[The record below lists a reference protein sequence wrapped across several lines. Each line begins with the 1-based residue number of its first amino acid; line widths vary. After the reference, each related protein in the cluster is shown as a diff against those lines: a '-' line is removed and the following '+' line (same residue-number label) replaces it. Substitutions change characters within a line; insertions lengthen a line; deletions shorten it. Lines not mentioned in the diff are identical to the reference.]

1 MDTRSKEKRSEIMAA
16 VHSKDT
22 GPEKLVR
29 RYLWSKGM
37 RYRVHAA
44 NIPGRPDIAVRRHKL
59 AIFVHGCFWHGH
71 EDCPRGKLP
80 KSRLDYWGPK
90 IDANKKRDIAIA
102 EQLQREGW
110 HQLVVWECQIRTKQV
125 AATALPKLWND
136 IRLKCPGIGLPRMI
150 A

>member
-1 MDTRSKEKRSEIMAA
+1 VDTRSKEKRSEIMAA

-22 GPEKLVR
+22 GPEMLVR

-44 NIPGRPDIAVRRHKL
+44 DIPGRPDIAVRRHKL

-71 EDCPRGKLP
+71 EDCPRGRLP

-90 IDANKKRDIAIA
+90 IDANKKRDAAIA
-102 EQLQREGW
+102 EQLKREGW
-110 HQLVVWECQIRTKQV
+110 HQLVVWECQIRTQK
-125 AATALPKLWND
+125 AAAAALPQLWND
-136 IRLKCPGIGLPRMI
+136 IRLKCPGIGMP
-150 A
+150 

>member
-1 MDTRSKEKRSEIMAA
+1 MAA

-22 GPEKLVR
+22 GPEMLVR

-44 NIPGRPDIAVRRHKL
+44 DLPGRPDIAVRRHKL

-71 EDCPRGKLP
+71 EGCPRGRLP

-90 IDANKKRDIAIA
+90 IEANKKRDAAIA
-102 EQLQREGW
+102 EQLRREGW
-110 HQLVVWECQIRTKQV
+110 HQIIIWGCQLRTKQA
-125 AATALPKLWND
+125 AATALPQLWDD
-136 IRLKCPGIGLPRMI
+136 IRLKCPEIGLH
-150 A
+150 

>member
-22 GPEKLVR
+22 GPEMLVR

-71 EDCPRGKLP
+71 EGCPRGRLP

-90 IDANKKRDIAIA
+90 IDANKKRDVAVA
-102 EQLQREGW
+102 EQLKREGW
-110 HQLVVWECQIRTKQV
+110 HQVVVWECQFRTQQA
-125 AATALPKLWND
+125 AATALPQLWND
-136 IRLKCPGIGLPRMI
+136 IRLKCPGIGLP
-150 A
+150 

>member
-22 GPEKLVR
+22 GPEMLVR

-71 EDCPRGKLP
+71 EGCPRGSLP

-90 IDANKKRDIAIA
+90 IDANKKRDVAIA
-102 EQLQREGW
+102 EQLKREGW
-110 HQLVVWECQIRTKQV
+110 HQVVVWECQLRTQTGCCDGL
-125 AATALPKLWND
+125 AAVVE
-136 IRLKCPGIGLPRMI
+136 
-150 A
+150 

>member
-22 GPEKLVR
+22 GPEMLVR

-44 NIPGRPDIAVRRHKL
+44 DIPGRPDIAVRRHKL

-71 EDCPRGKLP
+71 EDCPRGRLP

-90 IDANKKRDIAIA
+90 IDANKKRDAAIA
-102 EQLQREGW
+102 EQLKREGW
-110 HQLVVWECQIRTKQV
+110 HQLVVWECQIRTQK
-125 AATALPKLWND
+125 AAAAALPQLWND
-136 IRLKCPGIGLPRMI
+136 IRLKCPGIGMP
-150 A
+150 

>member
-22 GPEKLVR
+22 GPEMLVR

-44 NIPGRPDIAVRRHKL
+44 NIPGRPDITVRRHKL

-71 EDCPRGKLP
+71 EGCPRGRLP

-90 IDANKKRDIAIA
+90 IDANKRRDAAIA
-102 EQLQREGW
+102 EQLKREGW
-110 HQLVVWECQIRTKQV
+110 HQIVVWECQLRTKKA
-125 AATALPKLWND
+125 AATALPQLWND
-136 IRLKCPGIGLPRMI
+136 ICLMCPEIGLP
-150 A
+150 

>member
-1 MDTRSKEKRSEIMAA
+1 MAA

-22 GPEKLVR
+22 GPEMLVR

-37 RYRVHAA
+37 RYRVHVA

-71 EDCPRGKLP
+71 EGCPRGRLP

-90 IDANKKRDIAIA
+90 IDANKRRDAAIA
-102 EQLQREGW
+102 EQLKREGW
-110 HQLVVWECQIRTKQV
+110 HQIVVWECQLRTKKA
-125 AATALPKLWND
+125 AATALPQLWND
-136 IRLKCPGIGLPRMI
+136 ICLMCPGIGLP
-150 A
+150 

>member
-1 MDTRSKEKRSEIMAA
+1 MDTRNKEERSKIMAA

-22 GPEKLVR
+22 GPEMLVR
-29 RYLWSKGM
+29 RYLWSKGL

-71 EDCPRGKLP
+71 QGCPRGRLP

-90 IDANKKRDIAIA
+90 IDANKKRDAAIE
-102 EQLQREGW
+102 EQLKREGW
-110 HQLVVWECQIRTKQV
+110 HQLVVWECQIRTQQA
-125 AATALPKLWND
+125 AATALPQLWND
-136 IRLKCPGIGLPRMI
+136 IRLKCPGIGPP
-150 A
+150 

>member
-22 GPEKLVR
+22 GPEMLVR

-71 EDCPRGKLP
+71 EDCPRGRLP

-90 IDANKKRDIAIA
+90 IDANKKRDVEIA
-102 EQLQREGW
+102 ERLKREGW
-110 HQLVVWECQIRTKQV
+110 HQLVVWECQIRTKK
-125 AATALPKLWND
+125 AASIALPKLWND
-136 IRLKCPGIGLPRMI
+136 ICLMCPGIGLP
-150 A
+150 

>member
-1 MDTRSKEKRSEIMAA
+1 MDTRTKAKRSEIMAA

-22 GPEKLVR
+22 GPEMLVR

-71 EDCPRGKLP
+71 EDCPRGRLP
-80 KSRLDYWGPK
+80 TSRLEYWGPK
-90 IDANKKRDIAIA
+90 IEANKNRDAAIA
-102 EQLQREGW
+102 KQLKRNGW
-110 HQLVVWECQIRTKQV
+110 HHVVIWECQLRTKQ
-125 AATALPKLWND
+125 AAETALAQLWND
-136 IRLKCPGIGLPRMI
+136 IRLMCPGIGLP
-150 A
+150 

>member
-22 GPEKLVR
+22 GPEMLVR

-71 EDCPRGKLP
+71 ENCPRGRLP

-90 IDANKKRDIAIA
+90 IDANKKRDVAVA
-102 EQLQREGW
+102 EQLKREGW
-110 HQLVVWECQIRTKQV
+110 HQVVVWECQLRTQQA
-125 AATALPKLWND
+125 AATTLPQLWND
-136 IRLKCPGIGLPRMI
+136 IRLKCPGIGLP
-150 A
+150 

>member
-1 MDTRSKEKRSEIMAA
+1 MDTRSKEKRSEIMSA

-22 GPEKLVR
+22 GPEMLVR

-44 NIPGRPDIAVRRHKL
+44 DIPGRPDIAVRRHKL

-71 EDCPRGKLP
+71 EGCPKGRLP

-90 IDANKKRDIAIA
+90 IEANKRRDAAVA
-102 EQLQREGW
+102 EQLKRKGW
-110 HQLVVWECQIRTKQV
+110 HQVVVWECQIRTQQA
-125 AATALPKLWND
+125 AATALPQLWND
-136 IRLKCPGIGLPRMI
+136 IRLKCPGIGPP
-150 A
+150 